1 MNIAYEKFLS
11 IFLSLYNKTCPVV
24 HYSRKIKFAECPW
37 ISRGLQNACKK
48 KNALYKVYIKEKTK
62 EARYKKYKNKLTIII
77 RACKKDHYKTTTSY

>member
-24 HYSRKIKFAECPW
+24 HYSRKIKYAECPW

-62 EARYKKYKNKLTIII
+62 DAENTYKKYKK
-77 RACKKDHYKTTTSY
+77 